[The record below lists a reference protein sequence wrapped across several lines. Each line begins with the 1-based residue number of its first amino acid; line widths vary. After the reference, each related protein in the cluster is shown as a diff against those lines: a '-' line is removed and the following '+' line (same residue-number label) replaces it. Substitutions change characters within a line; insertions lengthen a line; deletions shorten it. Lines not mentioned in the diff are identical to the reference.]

1 MSDLEYLDRYP
12 ATVDCAENTI
22 RSGTPAPTVLHP
34 LELLRVGEHAGVLAS
49 VKALDQFR
57 YQQKGFAIEA
67 LQLLR
72 RSARQLY
79 RIAQSN
85 RQTEIGLDLAPGNT
99 RAIVFF
105 DSLRKV
111 HWRTCAENVEPFI
124 SANAAIHSFSFGSN
138 RIADAVIAIE
148 TSFHEF
154 TLSTQYVVKRLR
166 CQRYSRPNGYRM
178 RRWPVHGILAGG
190 GVIFRRIDR
199 ILR

>member
-1 MSDLEYLDRYP
+1 MSDLDYLDRYP

-111 HWRTCAENVEPFI
+111 PSVKFVLKAFERPLAHLRGKRGTVHLGKRCNPFLLI
-124 SANAAIHSFSFGSN
+124 
-138 RIADAVIAIE
+138 
-148 TSFHEF
+148 
-154 TLSTQYVVKRLR
+154 RLER
-166 CQRYSRPNGYRM
+166 SVTN
-178 RRWPVHGILAGG
+178 
-190 GVIFRRIDR
+190 
-199 ILR
+199 

>member
-85 RQTEIGLDLAPGNT
+85 RQP
-99 RAIVFF
+99 
-105 DSLRKV
+105 
-111 HWRTCAENVEPFI
+111 
-124 SANAAIHSFSFGSN
+124 
-138 RIADAVIAIE
+138 
-148 TSFHEF
+148 
-154 TLSTQYVVKRLR
+154 
-166 CQRYSRPNGYRM
+166 
-178 RRWPVHGILAGG
+178 
-190 GVIFRRIDR
+190 
-199 ILR
+199 